1 MKFSQLIE
9 YNKINIFI
17 QKQAENE
24 AGRLVPD
31 RFLLLKKALYKVKAC
46 GLQIGFHI
54 F

>member
-24 AGRLVPD
+24 KMRQGD
-31 RFLLLKKALYKVKAC
+31 
-46 GLQIGFHI
+46 
-54 F
+54 